1 MTQQCTKSQYEQL
14 ERERAE
20 AVAPSGEISED
31 TFRATLRTYPLST
44 VRLASMRY
52 SPCRGSWDKVID
64 RFVEVLANHH
74 VNRGDDY
81 RIALGH
87 VEATFRGNG

>member
-1 MTQQCTKSQYEQL
+1 MTDNTMSGYQQR

-20 AVAPSGEISED
+20 AYAPADQISEE
-31 TFRATLRTYPLST
+31 TFRAALRTYPLKT
-44 VRLASMRY
+44 VRIASMRY

>member
-20 AVAPSGEISED
+20 TLAPSGEISED

-52 SPCRGSWDKVID
+52 SSCRGSWEKVID
-64 RFVEVLANHH
+64 RFVEVLNNPN

-87 VEATFRGNG
+87 VEDTFRRHG